1 MTESPAQ
8 LFAAAKARSALKKTL
23 FGQFQSD
30 RPYDLDQ
37 FQIDACIHLQN
48 DKSVLVAAPT
58 SAGKTVVGVFA
69 VYLALSKQT
78 RCFYTTPIKALSNQ
92 KFSEFVAEFGEE
104 NVGLLTGDNSI
115 NGDASIVVMTT
126 EVLRNMLYEGR
137 NLSDLSHVVM
147 DEVHYLADRSRGAVW
162 EEVIIHLPSHV
173 KVVALSATVS
183 NAEEFGDW
191 LATVRGETEIVVE
204 EHRPTPLHQ
213 HVMVKDGLIE
223 LFQNGEI
230 NRELLRIWQNEK
242 SAEKFGRGK
251 QRFYSRLTPSRIAV
265 IDELDRQGLLP
276 SITFVFSRSGCNE
289 AVNEC
294 LTAGL
299 RLTSKEEQL
308 EIRGIVDQVFADAQI
323 EELQALGYASW
334 REGLERGVAAHHAG
348 MLPAFKEVVEQLF
361 AQGLVKVVF
370 ATETLALGINMPARS
385 VVLEKLVKWN
395 GSVHAPI
402 TPGEYTQLTG
412 RAGRRGIDIEGHAIV
427 IWHKELEPGNLA
439 GLASTRTYPL
449 KSSFR
454 PSYNMAVNLI
464 SQFGFTKSKEL
475 LESSF
480 AQFQADRS
488 VVGLASQIK
497 RNQEAISGYNESK
510 ECHLG
515 DFDSYMQIR
524 RRISDLEKENSRK
537 QSRDRK
543 ILAVDFLLELKRGD
557 VIAFDDGRR
566 KSVPYLVLD
575 EARDF
580 DDPRPRVMSANG
592 QVRRI
597 SVVDYSANTALLGA
611 VVIPGKFDTRNVKSK
626 KWASERL
633 ARFAKEIPSHK
644 SFKESTVSQ
653 DVEINRLRKA
663 LRAHPCHGCNEREI
677 HARWYDRE
685 FVSKKEIHKL
695 EDQISAKTSS
705 ISKEFDRICE
715 VLAKLE
721 YLMPANDGYEVTE
734 SGAMLGRIYSELDL
748 LAAECLKNGLF
759 SELTPVQLAS
769 AVSILVFESRKDET
783 EPPILPEG
791 ELGMVIDQMFD
802 LWGEIKDVESS
813 FRLNYLREADA
824 GFIWPTLKWA
834 KGQQLNKVLRNS
846 DLEPGDFVRW
856 TKQVIDMLGQLASA
870 SSDSKLVTKCH
881 EAKALV
887 ARGVV
892 AW

>member
-1 MTESPAQ
+1 MTDSPAQ

-23 FGQFQSD
+23 FGQFQAD

-37 FQIDACIHLQN
+37 FQIESCVHLQN

-58 SAGKTVVGVFA
+58 SAGKTIVGIFA

-92 KFSEFVAEFGEE
+92 KFNEFVAEFGKE

-137 NLSDLSHVVM
+137 NLNDLSHVVM

-191 LATVRGETEIVVE
+191 LNTVRGETEIVVE

-242 SAEKFGRGK
+242 STEKFGRGR

-265 IDELDRQGLLP
+265 VEELERQGLLP
-276 SITFVFSRSGCNE
+276 SITFVFSRNGCNE

-294 LTAGL
+294 LSAGL

-308 EIRGIVDQVFADAQI
+308 EIRGIVDHIFADAQI
-323 EELQALGYASW
+323 EELQALGYAAW
-334 REGLERGVAAHHAG
+334 REGLERGIAAHHAG

-361 AQGLVKVVF
+361 SQGLVKVVF
-370 ATETLALGINMPARS
+370 ATETLALGINMPAKS

-464 SQFGFTKSKEL
+464 SRFGSSKSKDL

-488 VVGLASQIK
+488 VVGLATQIK
-497 RNQEAISGYNESK
+497 RNQEAITGYNESK

-524 RRISDLEKENSRK
+524 RRISELEKENSRK

-543 ILAVDFLLELKRGD
+543 NTAIDFLVELKRGD

-566 KSVPYLVLD
+566 KSVAYLVLD

-597 SVVDYSANTALLGA
+597 SIVDYSANTALLGA
-611 VVIPGKFDTRNVKSK
+611 LAIPGKFDTRNVKSK

-633 ARFAKEIPSHK
+633 SKFSKEITSHK
-644 SFKESTVSQ
+644 NFKDHTVSE

-663 LRAHPCHGCNEREI
+663 LRAHPCHGCNEREV

-705 ISKEFDRICE
+705 ISKEFDRICD
-715 VLAKLE
+715 VLVRLE
-721 YLMPANDGYEVTE
+721 YLVPTDDGFEVTAT
-734 SGAMLGRIYSELDL
+734 GAMLGRIYSELDL
-748 LAAECLKNGLF
+748 LAAQCLKNELF
-759 SELTPVQLAS
+759 QELSPVQLSS
-769 AVSILVFESRKDET
+769 AISVLVFESRKDET

-791 ELGMVIDQMFD
+791 ELGLVIDQMFD

-834 KGQQLNKVLRNS
+834 KGQPLNKVLRNS

-856 TKQVIDMLGQLASA
+856 SKQVIDMLGQLASA
-870 SSDSKLVTKCH
+870 SDDMKLVAKCR
-881 EAKALV
+881 EAKELIS
-887 ARGVV
+887 RGVV